1 MEQLSPTLLG
11 FVAEHIDSVEQLE
24 ILLLLHDHPQR
35 EWTADE
41 VTAELRLGAGS
52 ARARLADLA
61 VNGLLAEG
69 TARVPRYRYAPR
81 TPDLEAVVTELVAA
95 HRDRRVTLI
104 QLVYSAER
112 PTRRQPG

>member
-1 MEQLSPTLLG
+1 MDQISPRLVG
-11 FVAEHIDSVEQLE
+11 FIAEHIDSVEQLE
-24 ILLLLHDHPQR
+24 ILLLLSADPQR

-81 TPDLEAVVTELVAA
+81 MPDLEGVVTELVAA
-95 HRDRRVTLI
+95 YRDRRVTVVQLI
-104 QLVYSAER
+104 YSADR
-112 PTRRQPG
+112 PPRRKPA